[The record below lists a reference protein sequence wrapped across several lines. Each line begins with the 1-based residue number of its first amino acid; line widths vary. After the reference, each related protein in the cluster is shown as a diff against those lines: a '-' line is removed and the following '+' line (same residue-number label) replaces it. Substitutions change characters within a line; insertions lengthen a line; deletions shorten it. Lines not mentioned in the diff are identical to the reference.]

1 MSAGL
6 DEEIQ
11 VLEKQIKRAKLQK
24 ELAVV
29 EAEMPVAEI
38 PVAEIPVA
46 EQSGAEEEY
55 MLQCLGEDVS
65 KHFKLPKAERMYKT
79 AAEFEKSWLPLWES
93 DERLKVF
100 RQKEEMLFD
109 IPSIHI
115 IKQDVSN
122 ENRVI
127 TEEHQQMVDVAREG
141 IRKPTKGNRPK
152 TQKKK
157 AVEEKAV
164 EEKAVEEKAG
174 YPKRP
179 FAAVVRTVLYRDWGV
194 LLQQYIKADHDDQKI
209 IYNLGKAYKQYQ
221 KSGMAVCKPPNL
233 AQCLYIAYVNQW
245 VSKSGTPT
253 RYALRKEHEKLL
265 EGTGPSILSLTK
277 NDPALYSTIISK
289 ASVRASKW
297 SWLTTDELLEYLQE
311 NDMNC
316 LKMSWPVKQ
325 LSKILATHYKIEWTK
340 SWSETVRRRLERLE
354 KEGLVV
360 REKLERSR
368 RIPNLPTEKEMEENK
383 DIIPTCMQFYSIS
396 AETSFWYLT
405 EKGLK
410 A

>member
-1 MSAGL
+1 MSSEL

-24 ELAVV
+24 ELAAV

-38 PVAEIPVA
+38 PVAE
-46 EQSGAEEEY
+46 QSEAEEES
-55 MLQCLGEDVS
+55 MFQSLAKDVS

-93 DERLKVF
+93 DKRLKVF
-100 RQKEEMLFD
+100 RQKEEMLSE
-109 IPSIHI
+109 IPSIH

-164 EEKAVEEKAG
+164 EEKVDKQLTYHSG

-179 FAAVVRTVLYRDWGV
+179 CAAVVRTVLFRDWGV
-194 LLQQYIKADHDDQKI
+194 LLQQYIKADQDDQKI

-221 KSGMAVCKPPNL
+221 KSGMKVCKPPTL
-233 AQCLYIAYVNQW
+233 QQLVYITYVNQW
-245 VSKSGTPT
+245 ESKSGTPT
-253 RYALRKEHEKLL
+253 RYALKKEHEKLL

-277 NDPALYSTIISK
+277 NDPALYSEIISK
-289 ASVRASKW
+289 ASVRVSKW
-297 SWLTTDELLEYLQE
+297 GWFTPDDLLEYLQE
-311 NDMNC
+311 NNMNC

-325 LSKILATHYKIEWTK
+325 LSGILATHYKMEWTK

-396 AETSFWYLT
+396 GETSFWYLT